1 MERLLISLLLSYLL
15 GSIPFSL
22 IVGRLAK
29 GVDLRTVGSGNV
41 GGNNLI
47 ANAGP
52 LWGLLGGGLDAAKG
66 AAAMWLAGILG
77 VSYPISF
84 LSGLFVVV
92 GHNWSLWMG
101 FRGGKGLATAFG
113 ALAWLAWPEAL
124 AGAVVWALINW
135 RAGGTTATIAAFVS
149 LGVLFYISA
158 RPVEY
163 SLLAL
168 GIVSLVFV
176 ASFRDLVQQGKAAGH
191 WSEIFRSPK

>member
-92 GHNWSLWMG
+92 GHNWSLWVG
-101 FRGGKGLATAFG
+101 FCGGKGLATAFG

-124 AGAVVWALINW
+124 AGGRGWARPNLCV
-135 RAGGTTATIAAFVS
+135 GGTTGTIAGFGF
-149 LGVLFYISA
+149 LGVPFFI
-158 RPVEY
+158 
-163 SLLAL
+163 
-168 GIVSLVFV
+168 
-176 ASFRDLVQQGKAAGH
+176 
-191 WSEIFRSPK
+191 